1 MRATEGPDAARAEL
15 TTLRDANA
23 GTLNGRVYAGTLAA
37 LDFDTGQTQ
46 SGIDQMRAALTD
58 AEPGE
63 KTRQLQIMLA
73 RMLDATGDR
82 AGAETLVKQI
92 LAEDA
97 SNVEALKLQA
107 SWLISDDKVGEAIV
121 ALRTALNQNPQD
133 SQTLTLMAQAHQ
145 RDGDMALAGERL
157 ATAVQVSNAAPAESL
172 RYASFLAGRDQTT
185 AAIAVL
191 EDTRRQAPGN
201 ADVLI
206 NLAQLYTENRDWA
219 LAQKAIDDLRKIDV
233 PAAQTAAPLLQAA
246 ILQGQNRTDDSLAI
260 LETQVDPTTVSTDQ
274 SGARAVA
281 LILQTR
287 IRSGKIAEARNYLD
301 SLMTA
306 SPDDANLKMLDA
318 SLASLE
324 GDTAGAEAKYSDLVQ
339 LFPQSELPARFLAG
353 LLMADGRD
361 DAAADVINTALAT
374 VTDPSQLLLLKAAM
388 LEKAGDIDAAI
399 AVHEDMYAKNSSN
412 VVIANNLA
420 SMISSYRD
428 DDESLARAETIARRL
443 RDTTVP
449 AFADTYGWIAYR
461 RGNFD
466 EALTYLV
473 PAATG
478 LPNDPLVQVHL
489 GLAYAAKGQT
499 EQAREALTRG
509 LDMAAGNTLPQ
520 FQTARETLATLPAAK
535 SP

>member
-1 MRATEGPDAARAEL
+1 
-15 TTLRDANA
+15 
-23 GTLNGRVYAGTLAA
+23 
-37 LDFDTGQTQ
+37 
-46 SGIDQMRAALTD
+46 
-58 AEPGE
+58 
-63 KTRQLQIMLA
+63 
-73 RMLDATGDR
+73 
-82 AGAETLVKQI
+82 
-92 LAEDA
+92 
-97 SNVEALKLQA
+97 
-107 SWLISDDKVGEAIV
+107 
-121 ALRTALNQNPQD
+121 LRTALNQNPQD

-157 ATAVQVSNAAPAESL
+157 AMAVQVSGAAPAESL
-172 RYASFLAGRDQTT
+172 RYASFLAGRDQAV
-185 AAIAVL
+185 AALAVL
-191 EDTRRQAPGN
+191 EDARRQSPGN
-201 ADVLI
+201 VDVLI
-206 NLAQLYTENRDWA
+206 NLAQLYTANRDWA
-219 LAQKAIDDLRKIDV
+219 LAQRAIDDLRRIDV

-260 LETQVDPTTVSTDQ
+260 LETQVDPTAVSTDQ
-274 SGARAVA
+274 GGARAVA

-301 SLMTA
+301 GLMTA
-306 SPDDANLKMLDA
+306 SPDDANLRMLDA
-318 SLASLE
+318 SLSAME
-324 GDTAGAEAKYSDLVQ
+324 GDSAGAEAKYRDIVQ

-361 DAAADVINTALAT
+361 DAAAGVIDAALTT

-399 AVHEDMYAKNSSN
+399 AVHEDMYAKNSDS

-428 DDESLARAETIARRL
+428 DDESLARATTIARRL

-461 RGNFD
+461 RGNLD

-473 PAATG
+473 PAAAG

-509 LDMAAGNTLPQ
+509 LDMVAGSALPQ
-520 FQTARETLATLPAAK
+520 FQAARQTLAALPAPK